1 MSTLPTGFAQ
11 LTLAFAP
18 LFSKRVFQSVQVL
31 LFGAILAIG
40 KRTVTSV
47 LRVMG
52 LDQQAHFQTYH
63 RALNRAAWSP
73 LAASRILLRLLVRA
87 FAPHGPLIFGLD
99 DTIERRWGARIAAR
113 GIYRD
118 PVRSSRSHFVKV
130 SGLRW
135 LCMMLLVPI
144 PWAARVWALPFFTA
158 LCPSERYHE
167 RLGKRHKTLSDWA
180 RQMIRQV
187 RRWLPE
193 RPIVIVAD
201 SAFAALDFL
210 DATRPH
216 ATIVT
221 RLRLDAALYAPA
233 PVRRPG
239 QRGRSRKKGERLPAL
254 SQVLA
259 DTRTQ
264 WTSLTARFWYGEQ
277 NRVLQVA
284 SATAL
289 WYHSG
294 MPVIALRW
302 VLIRD
307 PLGQF
312 ETQALLCTDVHAT
325 PAFILDCFVQRW
337 QMEVTFEEARAHLGI
352 ETQRQWSDKAIAR
365 TTPCLL
371 GLYSIVTLL
380 AQPLFATGQL
390 SVRGAAW
397 YAKPQ
402 ATFSDTIASVRR
414 WLWSHEHFST
424 SLYEP
429 DVIKIPRLLLDR
441 FIDSLCYAA

>member
-52 LDQQAHFQTYH
+52 LDQQVHFQTYH

-144 PWAARVWALPFFTA
+144 PWPARVWALPFFTA

-167 RLGKRHKTLSDWA
+167 RLGKPHKTLTDWA
-180 RQMIRQV
+180 RQMIR
-187 RRWLPE
+187 E
-193 RPIVIVAD
+193 VAPLVWTE
-201 SAFAALDFL
+201 SA
-210 DATRPH
+210 
-216 ATIVT
+216 
-221 RLRLDAALYAPA
+221 
-233 PVRRPG
+233 G
-239 QRGRSRKKGERLPAL
+239 S
-254 SQVLA
+254 
-259 DTRTQ
+259 
-264 WTSLTARFWYGEQ
+264 
-277 NRVLQVA
+277 
-284 SATAL
+284 
-289 WYHSG
+289 
-294 MPVIALRW
+294 
-302 VLIRD
+302 
-307 PLGQF
+307 
-312 ETQALLCTDVHAT
+312 
-325 PAFILDCFVQRW
+325 
-337 QMEVTFEEARAHLGI
+337 
-352 ETQRQWSDKAIAR
+352 
-365 TTPCLL
+365 
-371 GLYSIVTLL
+371 
-380 AQPLFATGQL
+380 
-390 SVRGAAW
+390 
-397 YAKPQ
+397 
-402 ATFSDTIASVRR
+402 
-414 WLWSHEHFST
+414 
-424 SLYEP
+424 
-429 DVIKIPRLLLDR
+429 
-441 FIDSLCYAA
+441 

>member
-18 LFSKRVFQSVQVL
+18 LFSKRVFQRVKVL

-63 RALNRAAWSP
+63 RALSRAAWSP

-87 FAPHGPLIFGLD
+87 FAPHGPLVFGLD
-99 DTIERRWGARIAAR
+99 GPLERRWGARIAAR

-144 PWAARVWALPFFTA
+144 PRAAG
-158 LCPSERYHE
+158 SERCLFHRPVPVRTLSRAAWQMAQDAD
-167 RLGKRHKTLSDWA
+167 RLGAPDDQASPTLAAATA
-180 RQMIRQV
+180 RF
-187 RRWLPE
+187 
-193 RPIVIVAD
+193 IVAD
-201 SAFAALDFL
+201 SAFAALDFF
-210 DATRPH
+210 DATRQH
-216 ATIVT
+216 ATIITACAWMPPCMRPHRFAVPVNE
-221 RLRLDAALYAPA
+221 DVPA
-233 PVRRPG
+233 
-239 QRGRSRKKGERLPAL
+239 KKGERLPAS

-259 DTRTQ
+259 DPRTQ

-284 SATAL
+284 SETAL

-294 MPVIALRW
+294 MPVIALRRG
-302 VLIRD
+302 LIRD

-312 ETQALLCTDVHAT
+312 ETQALLCTDVQAT
-325 PAFILDCFVQRW
+325 PAV
-337 QMEVTFEEARAHLGI
+337 
-352 ETQRQWSDKAIAR
+352 S
-365 TTPCLL
+365 
-371 GLYSIVTLL
+371 
-380 AQPLFATGQL
+380 
-390 SVRGAAW
+390 
-397 YAKPQ
+397 
-402 ATFSDTIASVRR
+402 
-414 WLWSHEHFST
+414 
-424 SLYEP
+424 
-429 DVIKIPRLLLDR
+429 
-441 FIDSLCYAA
+441 